1 MKVYGIVAE
10 YNPFHNGHKFQI
22 DEIRKK
28 AGDCAVVSVMS
39 GNYVQRAET
48 AVMSKYARA
57 KAALLGGVDL
67 VLELP
72 MPYAISSAERFA
84 YSSVYILNSLGAV
97 TDISFGSECG
107 SISLL
112 QKAAEALYDE
122 NVNLK
127 LKAELKNGVSY
138 PAARFTAVR
147 DVFGAETAAVL
158 SEPNNILA
166 VEYIKALKA
175 LSSNINPHTVKRTG
189 ASHDSGEYVGNIAS
203 ASKIRELIRGNAHTG
218 LFLPSDSQAVLTNE
232 IAIGGAPSDMN
243 RIGNAVIASLKLKT
257 PSDFNNIY
265 GVGEGIENRLLSA
278 AASAQN
284 LTELYDFAKTKR
296 FTHSRIR
303 RVVLNSFFGITNDIT
318 LSDPPYIRVL
328 GFTQKGKDVLRIAR
342 KNASLPIVMTVGDV
356 KKLGGFS
363 ERLYTLECRA
373 TDIFNMTLPKIR
385 QSGTDMT
392 DNLVRIE

>member
-1 MKVYGIVAE
+1 MKIYGIVAE

-22 DEIRKK
+22 DDIRKK
-28 AGDCAVVSVMS
+28 AGDCAIVSVMS

-84 YSSVYILNSLGAV
+84 YSSVHILNSLGAV

-112 QKAAEALYDE
+112 QKAVEALYDE

-138 PAARFTAVR
+138 PAARFAAVR

-175 LSSNINPHTVKRTG
+175 LSSDIKPHTVKRTG
-189 ASHDSGEYVGNIAS
+189 ASHDSDEYVGNIAS
-203 ASKIRELIRGNAHTG
+203 ASKIRELIRSNAHTG

-232 IAIGGAPSDMN
+232 IAIGAAPSDMN

-278 AASAQN
+278 AASARN

-303 RVVLNSFFGITNDIT
+303 RVVLNSFFGN
-318 LSDPPYIRVL
+318 
-328 GFTQKGKDVLRIAR
+328 F
-342 KNASLPIVMTVGDV
+342 M
-356 KKLGGFS
+356 
-363 ERLYTLECRA
+363 LY
-373 TDIFNMTLPKIR
+373 
-385 QSGTDMT
+385 
-392 DNLVRIE
+392 

>member
-28 AGDCAVVSVMS
+28 AGDCAIVSVMS

-84 YSSVYILNSLGAV
+84 YSSVHILNSLGAV

-112 QKAAEALYDE
+112 QKAVEALYDE

-138 PAARFTAVR
+138 PAARFVAV
-147 DVFGAETAAVL
+147 TAAVL

-175 LSSNINPHTVKRTG
+175 LSSDIKPHTVKRTG
-189 ASHDSGEYVGNIAS
+189 ASHDSNEYVGNIAS
-203 ASKIRELIRGNAHTG
+203 ASKIRELIRSNAHTG
-218 LFLPSDSQAVLTNE
+218 LFLPSDSQTVLTNE
-232 IAIGGAPSDMN
+232 IAIGAAPSDMN

-278 AASAQN
+278 AASARN

-328 GFTQKGKDVLRIAR
+328 GFTHKGKDILRIAR

-363 ERLYTLECRA
+363 ERLYSLECRT